1 MMGKESAC
9 QAGNTGS
16 IPGLGRSNS
25 SLEEEMAIHS
35 SSLDWRILWT
45 EKPGRL
51 QFTGSQGVRHSL
63 ATKPPKQ
70 MILVKL
76 GSHLKIKV
84 GAISHTL
91 YQDEFQMDQ
100 RFKCIKKKERTRQ
113 TMGELERQNRKGHST
128 RKPKSHK
135 RLI

>member
-1 MMGKESAC
+1 ML
-9 QAGNTGS
+9 
-16 IPGLGRSNS
+16 LGQLKN
-25 SLEEEMAIHS
+25 
-35 SSLDWRILWT
+35 
-45 EKPGRL
+45 
-51 QFTGSQGVRHSL
+51 
-63 ATKPPKQ
+63 
-70 MILVKL
+70 
-76 GSHLKIKV
+76 HLSENEIISV
-84 GAISHTL
+84 SHTL